1 MTPIDLQHMVED
13 IPDDR
18 LAAWVD
24 FDQASFSREKTLWD
38 DSRLDNASD
47 LSRPRFATDDLTKP
61 AFRAPFRVSIQ
72 GEGLPSPCG
81 AKASFTKPRIC

>member
-24 FDQASFSREKTLWD
+24 FDQTSFSGNH
-38 DSRLDNASD
+38 S
-47 LSRPRFATDDLTKP
+47 
-61 AFRAPFRVSIQ
+61 
-72 GEGLPSPCG
+72 
-81 AKASFTKPRIC
+81 